1 MKKNTL
7 ILIIFI
13 VVYLWLELAV
23 GVFFQDSWGGS

>member
-7 ILIIFI
+7 ILIILI

>member
-7 ILIIFI
+7 ILIILI
-13 VVYLWLELAV
+13 VFYLWLELAV